1 MINVTGKKITMTRGD
16 TFRARLTLKD
26 TTGAVYEPE
35 DGDVLLFTVK
45 RNYNDSQ
52 PVIQKEISHE
62 TMLVEILPD
71 ETKKLRQP
79 SALVYD
85 VQLIKEDGTVD
96 TFIDR
101 APLAITEEVG

>member
-1 MINVTGKKITMTRGD
+1 MIDVTGKKITMTRGD
-16 TFRARLTLKD
+16 TFRARLTVKD

-35 DGDVLLFTVK
+35 DTDVLLFTVK

-52 PVIQKEISHE
+52 PVIQKEINHE
-62 TMLVEILPD
+62 TMMVEVLPE

-85 VQLIKEDGTVD
+85 IQLIKSDGLVD

-101 APLAITEEVG
+101 APFVITEEVG